1 MHIGY
6 NVDVIIRIVG
16 GKRFPHRAFLGA
28 AIARDGR
35 TFSVN
40 DQIVDS
46 RISLR
51 DKSTGFVLTN
61 FFQFP
66 FNGLFRSRGMVWLEC
81 GRGM

>member
-1 MHIGY
+1 MRIGY

-46 RISLR
+46 RISL
-51 DKSTGFVLTN
+51 STKLTGSLTN

-66 FNGLFRSRGMVWLEC
+66 FNGLFRSKDMVWLEC

>member
-1 MHIGY
+1 MHIGD

-16 GKRFPHRAFLGA
+16 GKRFPYRAFLGA

-40 DQIVDS
+40 DQI
-46 RISLR
+46 RISLGTKLT
-51 DKSTGFVLTN
+51 DSLTN

-66 FNGLFRSRGMVWLEC
+66 FNGLFQSRDMVWLEC
-81 GRGM
+81 

>member
-1 MHIGY
+1 MHIGD

-16 GKRFPHRAFLGA
+16 GKRFPLSVEGLGA

-46 RISLR
+46 RISL
-51 DKSTGFVLTN
+51 STKLTGSLTN

-66 FNGLFRSRGMVWLEC
+66 FNGLFRSRDVVWLEC
-81 GRGM
+81 